1 MSDLCVVLPCYREEE
16 NLRVL
21 LPRLAEAI
29 RGLDAEVIVVDTV
42 EPRDGTPAV
51 AAEHGVR
58 YVNRRGG
65 DAFGN
70 AVRTGIREA
79 GGAWIL
85 FMDADGSHAPEF
97 VPELWEARGGAD
109 VVVASRYVE
118 GGRLENPWH
127 LRAMSRALNATYGLV
142 LGIRCRDI
150 SNSFKLYRGDWLRE
164 LDLRSDNFDIIEEI
178 LFKMGRR
185 HRDLRIVELPF
196 TFQKRMFGETKRDL
210 ARFVAT
216 YLVTLARLRMR
227 G

>member
-1 MSDLCVVLPCYREEE
+1 MPDLSVVLPCYLEEE

-21 LPRLAEAI
+21 LPRLVVVLE
-29 RGLDAEVIVVDTV
+29 GQDAEVIVVDTV
-42 EPRDGTPAV
+42 EARDGTPAV
-51 AAEHGVR
+51 CAEHGVG
-58 YVNRRGG
+58 YVNRQGG

-79 GGAWIL
+79 KGAWVL
-85 FMDADGSHAPEF
+85 FMDADGSHDPEF
-97 VPELWEARGGAD
+97 IPRLLGARDRAD

-118 GGRLENPWH
+118 GGALENPWH

-164 LDLRSDNFDIIEEI
+164 LDLKSDNFDVIEEI
-178 LFKMGRR
+178 LFRMGRR
-185 HRDLRIVELPF
+185 HPGMRIVELPF
-196 TFQKRMFGETKRDL
+196 TFRKRLHGQTKRDL
-210 ARFVAT
+210 VRFVVT

>member
-1 MSDLCVVLPCYREEE
+1 MPELSVVLPCYLEEE

-21 LPRLAEAI
+21 LPRLEAALAGI
-29 RGLDAEVIVVDTV
+29 DAEVLVVDTV

-51 AAEHGVR
+51 AAEHDVR
-58 YVNRRGG
+58 YVNRTGG

-79 GGAWIL
+79 RGDRVL
-85 FMDADGSHAPEF
+85 FMDADGSHDPEF
-97 VPELWEARGGAD
+97 AREMWAARDRGD
-109 VVVASRYVE
+109 VIVASRYVE
-118 GGRLENPWH
+118 GGSLENPWH
-127 LRAMSRALNATYGLV
+127 LRAMSRALNVTYGLV
-142 LGIRCRDI
+142 LGLECRDI

-164 LDLRSDNFDIIEEI
+164 LDLRSDNFDVIEEI
-178 LFKMGRR
+178 LFLLGRR

-196 TFQKRMFGETKRDL
+196 TFRKRLHGETKRSL

-216 YLVTLARLRMR
+216 DLVTLARLRMR